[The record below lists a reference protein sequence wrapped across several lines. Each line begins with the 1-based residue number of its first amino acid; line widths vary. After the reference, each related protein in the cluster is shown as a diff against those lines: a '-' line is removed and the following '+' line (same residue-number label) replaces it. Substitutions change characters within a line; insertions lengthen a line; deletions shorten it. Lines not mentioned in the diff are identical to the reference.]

1 MLKRCSIIVIAI
13 VLLFGFQSCNNDEN
27 TNINSTSRVRL
38 KLVDAPGDY
47 KEVNI
52 EIVDILYNSSDD
64 EEGWMSF
71 TPASGYP
78 IYVDLTELIAG
89 NNLLLADEIIPSGM
103 LKHIRL
109 VLGDENTLVIEGIVD
124 DETVDL
130 DTPSAQQSGLKIKL
144 DTELEPSFSY
154 TFILDWDVQRSIVR
168 AGNSGRYNLKPVIRA
183 IAEVNSGSLQGKVI
197 NQEETTPIQDVL
209 VQVVTIDGTLVAESL
224 TDENGSFM
232 IHGLSEG
239 DYKIKIVE
247 DEYEVYESP
256 SPIIIV
262 VGEVNDIGTIELIP
276 IS

>member
-1 MLKRCSIIVIAI
+1 MLKRCSIIAIAI
-13 VLLFGFQSCNNDEN
+13 VLLLGFQSCNNDDN
-27 TNINSTSRVRL
+27 TNVNSASRFRL

-64 EEGWMSF
+64 DEGWMSF

-89 NNLLLADEIIPSGM
+89 NNLLLTDEIIPSGM

-109 VLGDENTLVIEGIVD
+109 VLGDENTLVIEGVVD

-130 DTPSAQQSGLKIKL
+130 YTPSAQQSGLKIKL
-144 DTELEPSFSY
+144 DTELEPGFSY

-197 NQEETTPIQDVL
+197 NQEETTPIQGIL

-224 TDENGSFM
+224 TNENGSFM

-262 VGEVNDIGTIELIP
+262 VGEVNDIGIIELIP